1 MSIFNPNIIK
11 DETDLIRKTDELM
24 FEKLRDMVSDS
35 INKEIIN
42 KFKELENKIKQI

>member
-11 DETDLIRKTDELM
+11 DETDLIRKADELRL
-24 FEKLRDMVSDS
+24 EKLRDMISDS

-42 KFKELENKIKQI
+42 KLKGLENKIK